1 MPPLFEF
8 RHATITR
15 DGTPVLR
22 DLTWTVH
29 DGEPWAV
36 VGPSGCGK
44 STLLEAVAGE
54 HRVTA
59 GEFTPPPSARLVP
72 FRETSRLFSPER
84 FYYQQRFEFADDAEC
99 PTVREYLTSGQT
111 VSEAELNAVVERMR
125 IGGLLELKLLKLSNG
140 QTRRTRLARGLLAH
154 PRLLILDDPFSGL
167 DVKGRAE
174 FTELLGELVRHGQG
188 VLIGCRAEE
197 VPNGFMVLDL
207 TGKPT
212 TPTSPLEG
220 EVGEGVART
229 GRGGGH
235 PNTPLPPPP
244 AVSATSPS
252 RGEVGNSTPSPPTP
266 LPQGERGATII
277 DLHSVS
283 VRHGGKTIL
292 DTITWAVRQGERW
305 AVLGPNGSGKTTLL
319 SLICGDHPQAF
330 ANHVR
335 VFGKQRGEETLW
347 ELKRRIGLV
356 SPELHACFPRMRT
369 AFNAAATGF
378 DGHLTPGPHSPE
390 QDAAVRRLFAE
401 FGLTDI
407 AERPWWTLSV
417 GTQRAVLFVRAVAAT
432 PPLVIL
438 DEPFQGMDG
447 EQIRRLRGW
456 LDTNLLPSQTLLMV
470 THRDDELPA
479 CVSHRLTLADGRVV

>member
-1 MPPLFEF
+1 MSSLFEF

-15 DGTPVLR
+15 DGTPVLS
-22 DLTWTVH
+22 DFNWAVTA
-29 DGEPWAV
+29 GEPWAV
-36 VGPSGCGK
+36 VGPSGSGK
-44 STLLEAVAGE
+44 STLLETVAGK

-59 GEFTPPPSARLVP
+59 GEFTPPASARLVP

-111 VSEAELNAVVERMR
+111 VGETELNAVAERLR
-125 IGGLLELKLLKLSNG
+125 IAGLLELRLLKLSNG
-140 QTRRTRLARGLLAH
+140 QTRRTRLARGMLARSQLLM
-154 PRLLILDDPFSGL
+154 LDDPFSGL

-174 FTELLGELVRHGQG
+174 FTELLGELVRGGQG
-188 VLIGCRAEE
+188 VLIAGRAEE
-197 VPNGFMVLDL
+197 VPEGFRVLEL
-207 TGKPT
+207 S
-212 TPTSPLEG
+212 SPRPLRAEPPARSHALRRRE
-220 EVGEGVART
+220 EVGGI
-229 GRGGGH
+229 
-235 PNTPLPPPP
+235 L
-244 AVSATSPS
+244 
-252 RGEVGNSTPSPPTP
+252 
-266 LPQGERGATII
+266 I
-277 DLHSVS
+277 DLQSVS
-283 VRHGGKTIL
+283 VHHGGKTIL
-292 DTITWAVRQGERW
+292 NDITWIVRQGERW

-335 VFGKQRGEETLW
+335 VFGRQRGEETLW

-390 QDAAVRRLFAE
+390 QEAAVRRLFAE
-401 FGLTDI
+401 FGLHDI
-407 AERPWWTLSV
+407 AERPWWALSV

-447 EQIRRLRGW
+447 EQIGRLRGW
-456 LDTNLLPSQTLLMV
+456 LDTNLRPSQTLLMV
-470 THRDDELPA
+470 THRDSELPA
-479 CVSHRLTLADGRVV
+479 CVTHCLTLADGRVVGP